1 MITLGIGCSA
11 EAENVLASAELAA
24 SEDLRI
30 LCYSS
35 LPLDEPESAHV
46 GTVISDRPH
55 IAMIN
60 DLRAGKIQ
68 GAVRGTLSA
77 NETLRYLK
85 TAYGVSRLERIALL
99 ETSRGERFFLAPVG
113 VDEGWTVD
121 EKIDLVTR
129 GRELARSFGLSERT
143 AVLSGGRIGD
153 IGRHPVVDRSISDA
167 MEVAEKTGAV
177 HGEILIE
184 DMVKECGVII
194 APDGISGNL
203 IFRTLTFLGAG
214 IGHGAPVMN
223 IPGVFVD
230 SSRAS
235 SGYVPAL
242 NLTAAVVKKISENI
256 YQTIF

>member
-1 MITLGIGCSA
+1 MITLGIGCAADA
-11 EAENVLASAELAA
+11 EKVLASAELAV
-24 SEDLRI
+24 SEDVHI

-35 LPLDEPESAHV
+35 TLLNDTKSAFV
-46 GTVISDRPH
+46 GTVISDQPH
-55 IAMIN
+55 IAMID
-60 DLRAGKIQ
+60 DLRSGKIH
-68 GAVRGTLSA
+68 GAVRGTLPA

-85 TAYGVSRLERIALL
+85 TAFGVSRLERIALL
-99 ETSRGERFFLAPVG
+99 ETAGGERFFLAPVG
-113 VDEGWTVD
+113 VDEGWTVE
-121 EKIDLVTR
+121 EKIHLVTR
-129 GRELARSFGLSERT
+129 GRELARSFGLSDKT

-153 IGRHPVVDRSISDA
+153 IGRHPIVDKSISDA
-167 MEVAEKTGAV
+167 IEVAEKTGAV

-223 IPGVFVD
+223 IPGVFID

-242 NLTAAVVKKISENI
+242 NLTVAVVKKNM
-256 YQTIF
+256 

>member
-1 MITLGIGCSA
+1 MITLGIGCGADA
-11 EAENVLASAELAA
+11 EKVLTSAELAA
-24 SEDLRI
+24 SEEVHI

-35 LPLDEPESAHV
+35 STLDEQKSPFV
-46 GTVISDRPH
+46 GMVISNQPH
-55 IAMIN
+55 IAMID

-68 GAVRGTLSA
+68 GAVRGTLPA

-85 TAYGVSRLERIALL
+85 KAYGVSRLERIALL
-99 ETSRGERFFLAPVG
+99 ETAGGERFFLAPVG
-113 VDEGWTVD
+113 VDEGWTVE
-121 EKIDLVTR
+121 EKINLVIR
-129 GRELARSFGLSERT
+129 GRELARSFGLSGKT

-153 IGRHPVVDRSISDA
+153 IGRHPIVDKSISDA
-167 MEVAEKTGAV
+167 ILVAEKTGAV

-223 IPGVFVD
+223 ISGVFID

-235 SGYVPAL
+235 PGYVPAL
-242 NLTAAVVKKISENI
+242 NLTAAIVKKNI
-256 YQTIF
+256 Q

>member
-1 MITLGIGCSA
+1 MITLGIGCGA
-11 EAENVLASAELAA
+11 DADKVLTSAELAA
-24 SEDLRI
+24 SEEIHI

-35 LPLDEPESAHV
+35 STLDEQESAFV
-46 GTVISDRPH
+46 GTVISDQPH
-55 IAMIN
+55 ITMID

-68 GAVRGTLSA
+68 GAVRGTLPA

-85 TAYGVSRLERIALL
+85 KAYGVSRLERIALL
-99 ETSRGERFFLAPVG
+99 ETAGGERFFLAPVG
-113 VDEGWTVD
+113 VDEGWTVE
-121 EKIDLVTR
+121 EKIHLVTC
-129 GRELARSFGLSERT
+129 GRELARSFGLSEKT

-153 IGRHPVVDRSISDA
+153 IGRHPIVDKSISDA
-167 MEVAEKTGAV
+167 IEVAEKTGAV

-223 IPGVFVD
+223 ISGVFID

-235 SGYVPAL
+235 PGYVPAL
-242 NLTAAVVKKISENI
+242 NLAAAVVKKNI
-256 YQTIF
+256 Q